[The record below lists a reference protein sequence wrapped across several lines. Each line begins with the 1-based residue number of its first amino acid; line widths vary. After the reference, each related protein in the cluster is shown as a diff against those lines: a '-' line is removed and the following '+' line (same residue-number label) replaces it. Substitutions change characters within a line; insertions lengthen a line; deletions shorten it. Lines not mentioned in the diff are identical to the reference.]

1 MIPFDY
7 KPNPSGFW
15 YANESNLKY
24 SGKLKKFIEDL
35 TGENM
40 YDVIVVME
48 KWEYKE
54 FQKYIL
60 EREPD
65 YEELINI

>member
-1 MIPFDY
+1 MQM
-7 KPNPSGFW
+7 NPIL
-15 YANESNLKY
+15 NILELK
-24 SGKLKKFIEDL
+24 KLKKFIEDL

-60 EREPD
+60 ERESD
-65 YEELINI
+65 YGELINIK